1 MPAASTLASPLQIP
15 EDCEG
20 PHCIHGKEK
29 GACSQTVGHWLFWL
43 MLFVIVVTAIWSAMY
58 LNRAMMV
65 FGNTQVARRDRAEI
79 RAGSE
84 PPFRRYSQVVPVYY
98 VTFTL
103 FSIVGGA
110 IVYKEL
116 AAITYAQMG
125 MFGGGCICAALGVWL
140 VSSGHTPGD
149 DVRDSK
155 GTEKVRVNRTRGMS
169 PSSATQARMMRARMA
184 GAVGSLVALACAVVG
199 FGQEVRGEDH

>member
-1 MPAASTLASPLQIP
+1 MNGPPLPIPSVITLRSPLQIP

-65 FGNTQVARRDRAEI
+65 FGNTQVIRRDGAEMG
-79 RAGSE
+79 AGSD
-84 PPFRRYSQVVPVYY
+84 PPPRRYYQVVPVYY

-116 AAITYAQMG
+116 SAITYAQMG
-125 MFGGGCICAALGVWL
+125 MFGAGCICAAVGVYF

-149 DVRDSK
+149 DIRDSK
-155 GTEKVRVNRTRGMS
+155 GTDKVRVDRACRMNRS
-169 PSSATQARMMRARMA
+169 PAIQACMMHARMA
-184 GAVGSLVALACAVVG
+184 GAVGS
-199 FGQEVRGEDH
+199 